1 VRIVVMAW
9 VVKAWLTVLTMTST
23 VRAQNVVKP
32 LKSEEFLVRYAYA
45 YFARQLAELK
55 LETRTVIELKNPF
68 LPSWVPYGRR
78 ELWFDPA
85 KPQ

>member
-1 VRIVVMAW
+1 MAW

-45 YFARQLAELK
+45 YFAR
-55 LETRTVIELKNPF
+55 
-68 LPSWVPYGRR
+68 
-78 ELWFDPA
+78 
-85 KPQ
+85 